1 MTAADTAETAEMRTG
16 AIALVEV
23 LDRDGHVRHA
33 LPVRAWPVRIGRAL
47 DNDLVLDDPHV
58 AAHHLRIDADPAGAY
73 VQAEQT
79 HNGLLADGRRLT
91 AGERMPVGPVPLHLD
106 AGDTHLRLRL
116 AEHALEP
123 ERPLHM
129 PRSLWQATWPTAVA
143 AVLVLAAVMFDTWL
157 DTDPGEWTRTVAGM
171 LIGALTAALT
181 WCSGWSLVSKIFTRR
196 HHFGW
201 HARVLLLG
209 VLAILAT
216 DTATRLVAFSLSW
229 PAVSGFSFVLQL
241 AIAAGM
247 LYFHALGLEPRRPAR
262 LRTVAAVMFVSSMA
276 LTLWFNHQN
285 RDRYADELYMTHLF
299 PPAFRLA
306 RPVDTETFVHALQP
320 LQARL
325 DEKARERD
333 AGADSLDS
341 ADEDIE

>member
-1 MTAADTAETAEMRTG
+1 MTAAATYTG

-33 LPVRAWPVRIGRAL
+33 LPVRTWPVRVGRAL

-58 AAHHLRIDADPAGAY
+58 AAHHLRIDADETGAY

-79 HNGLLADGRRLT
+79 HNGVYADRHRLH
-91 AGERMPVGPVPLHLD
+91 AGERLPVGPVPLRLD

-116 AEHALEP
+116 ADHALEP

-129 PRSLWQATWPTAVA
+129 PRSLWHATWPTVVA
-143 AVLVLAAVMFDTWL
+143 GILVLAAVMFDTWL
-157 DTDPGEWTRTVAGM
+157 DTDPGEWTRTMAGM
-171 LIGALTAALT
+171 LLGALTAALT
-181 WCSGWSLVSKIFTRR
+181 WCGGWSLVSKIFTRR

-201 HARVLLLG
+201 HVRVLLLG

-216 DTATRLVAFSLSW
+216 DTAMRMVAFSLSW

-247 LYFHALGLEPRRPAR
+247 LHFHALGLEPRRPTR
-262 LRTVAAVMFVSSMA
+262 LRTVAVAMFVASVA

-285 RDRYADELYMTHLF
+285 RDRYADELYLTHLF

-306 RPVDTETFVHALQP
+306 QPADPEAFVQALQP

-325 DEKARERD
+325 DEKARQRD
-333 AGADSLDS
+333 AGADSLDGV
-341 ADEDIE
+341 DEDIE